1 LSKEQRAE
9 SRPLVEP
16 LPETDPSIAELVA
29 FYNETLGFCPNSVKT
44 MQRRPHIA
52 QAFIQMN
59 KAVMENHGRVTS
71 ALKRLIAYISSYTTG
86 CQYCQAHGIR
96 AAERYGASED
106 QLNHIWEYQTHPS
119 FNESERAALDFAVA
133 ASSVPNAVDD
143 AIAQRLR
150 QYWDEGEIVEITGVV
165 ALFGYLNRWNDS
177 MGTTIESGAIESGEK
192 FLATHQW
199 TGGKHRR

>member
-1 LSKEQRAE
+1 MNF
-9 SRPLVEP
+9 PLVDP
-16 LPETDPSIAELVA
+16 IPETDPSIEELVT

-86 CQYCQAHGIR
+86 CQYCQAHTIR
-96 AAERYGASED
+96 AAERYDAPVD
-106 QLNHIWEYQTHPS
+106 QLEHIWDFAQHPAFS
-119 FNESERAALDFAVA
+119 PAERAALAYAVA
-133 ASSVPNAVDD
+133 ASSVPNAVDHT
-143 AIAQRLR
+143 IKSNLHQH
-150 QYWDEGEIVEITGVV
+150 WDDGEIVEIAAVV

-177 MGTTIESGAIESGEK
+177 MGTTLEDGARESGEK
-192 FLATHQW
+192 FLHGHGW
-199 TGGKHRR
+199 SGGKHV